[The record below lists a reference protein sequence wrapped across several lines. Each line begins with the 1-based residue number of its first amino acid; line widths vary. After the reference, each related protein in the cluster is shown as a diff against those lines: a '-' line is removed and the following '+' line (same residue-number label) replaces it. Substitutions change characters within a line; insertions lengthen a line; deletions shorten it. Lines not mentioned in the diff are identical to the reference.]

1 MIGKCTLNKLSGNI
15 PVIFADNITFVDCP
29 ECVVILNEDS
39 DLPEIKNAAG
49 IIIDG
54 DCGKAL
60 PVERLS
66 GIQLITCGRC
76 GKNTVCITSD
86 SGETVT
92 LALNRAVE
100 TISDLCNR
108 SVPEAGC
115 NRCDR
120 NVRCE
125 PFEYPVKRQP
135 GASDFGCMAAFA
147 AEILLQQI
155 IP

>member
-1 MIGKCTLNKLSGNI
+1 MSQNGLILVIGKCILNTISGNL
-15 PVIFADNITFVDCP
+15 PVIFADNVTFVDCP
-29 ECVVILNEDS
+29 ECVVILNEAS

-49 IIIDG
+49 LIIDG
-54 DCGKAL
+54 DCSEAL
-60 PVERLS
+60 PVDRLS

-100 TISDLCNR
+100 TIGNQ
-108 SVPEAGC
+108 
-115 NRCDR
+115 CDR

-125 PFEYPVKRQP
+125 PFEYPVQRQH

-147 AEILLQQI
+147 AEVLLQKI
-155 IP
+155 MP